1 MHRWQAMYSTARASP
16 VDYGSWSYI
25 YIYML
30 YICIHIYILSYMY
43 VYTHYCFVAFLV
55 LYLSVSIYI
64 YTYIYIYIIDPA
76 FLMQAPMPGALLEVT
91 CLVQKDLL
99 LSFREFEG
107 KCWRPQ
113 KWIGT
118 VECMSQAV

>member
-64 YTYIYIYIIDPA
+64 YIHIYIIDPA